1 MKINIDELLKQKYNE
16 IECNSDIKLEIKNMK
31 KNNNL
36 YKVASIVLLVVLVAI
51 TAKVYNPGQ
60 KLIADNDNIDIEE
73 NTISDG
79 EQKLEETIPE
89 HQIVIGL
96 KGDASH
102 IGYATS
108 YFTSGIDVKYV
119 LAIKVNKILGY
130 TNYSKRQDKYS
141 IPVTKFE
148 AGVLK
153 CFKGNIDGN
162 IEINTTGGIISLADW
177 EKTLNDEQKEKQGY
191 NKMTQEY
198 KENTYVEIVT
208 SLNLDRAKLEIGKV
222 YLVCLEDDFYL
233 YDGLRTVGEYGMKE
247 YDMSTNSIKENNGKW
262 TCIED
267 IKTLND
273 VIKYKP

>member
-1 MKINIDELLKQKYNE
+1 MKRNIDELLKEKYNE
-16 IECNSDIKLEIKNMK
+16 IEYSSNIEVKNIKKS
-31 KNNNL
+31 NNL
-36 YKVASIVLLVVLVAI
+36 YKVASIVLLIILATI
-51 TAKVYNPGQ
+51 TIKIYNPGQ
-60 KLIADNDNIDIEE
+60 KLIADNNDIPKDI
-73 NTISDG
+73 ISDG
-79 EQKLEETIPE
+79 EQKLEEIIPE

-108 YFTSGIDVKYV
+108 YFTNGIDVKYV
-119 LAIKVNKILGY
+119 LSIKVNKILGY

-148 AGVLK
+148 AEVLK

-208 SLNLDRAKLEIGKV
+208 SLNLDRAKLEVGKV
-222 YLVCLEDDFYL
+222 YLVCLADDSYFYE
-233 YDGLRTVGEYGMKE
+233 GLRTVGVHGMKE
-247 YDMSTNSIKENNGKW
+247 YDMSTNSIKGNDGKW
-262 TCIED
+262 TGIED
-267 IKTLND
+267 IKILND
-273 VIKYKP
+273 VLKYNP

>member
-1 MKINIDELLKQKYNE
+1 MKRNIDELLKEKYKE
-16 IECNSDIKLEIKNMK
+16 IEYSSNIEVKNIKKS
-31 KNNNL
+31 NNL
-36 YKVASIVLLVVLVAI
+36 YKVASIVLLIIAATI
-51 TAKVYNPGQ
+51 TVKIYNPGQ
-60 KLIADNDNIDIEE
+60 KLVADNNDIPKDI
-73 NTISDG
+73 ISDG
-79 EQKLEETIPE
+79 EQKLEEIIANQ
-89 HQIVIGL
+89 QIVIGSL
-96 KGDASH
+96 SDASH

-148 AGVLK
+148 AEVLK
-153 CFKGNIDGN
+153 CLKGNIDGN

-208 SLNLDRAKLEIGKV
+208 SLNLDRAKLEVGKV
-222 YLVCLEDDFYL
+222 YLVCLADDSYFYE
-233 YDGLRTVGEYGMKE
+233 GLRTVGVYGMKE
-247 YDMSTNSIKENNGKW
+247 YDMSTNSIIENSKW
-262 TCIED
+262 TNIED
-267 IKTLND
+267 IKILD
-273 VIKYKP
+273 DAIKYEP

>member
-1 MKINIDELLKQKYNE
+1 MKRNIDELLKQKYKE
-16 IECNSDIKLEIKNMK
+16 IEYNNNIDVEVKNTN
-31 KNNNL
+31 KNNHL
-36 YKVASIVLLVVLVAI
+36 YKVASIVLLVVLVTI
-51 TAKVYNPGQ
+51 TVKIYNPGQ
-60 KLIADNDNIDIEE
+60 KLVADNNDIDVNENIIL
-73 NTISDG
+73 DG
-79 EQKLEETIPE
+79 EQKLEEMIPE
-89 HQIVIGL
+89 HQIVVGL

-130 TNYSKRQDKYS
+130 TNYSERQDKYS

-148 AGVLK
+148 AEVLK

-208 SLNLDRAKLEIGKV
+208 SLNLDRAKLQIGKV

-233 YDGLRTVGEYGMKE
+233 YDGLRTVGVYGMKE

-262 TCIED
+262 ICIED